1 MPLRRDVALFPQGK
15 TKAFTLSYDDGVIQD
30 RRFIELLK
38 KYKLQAT
45 FNLNSERFDSEE
57 QYSHIRVGHCRVMKK
72 EVRDLYAGFEVA
84 GHTATHPDLAQLPMS
99 TASWEVCLDK
109 NNLEQITGKIVTG
122 FAYPFGTWNHE
133 TLDVL
138 KAAGIRYARTVKST
152 HNFRLP
158 ENFLLWDPCCHHD
171 DPELMN
177 LAEGYRE
184 IYEEAAAEGTLADL
198 EVMRE
203 ITEYFGRAGYA
214 AVDIN
219 NQINMLNYEQA
230 EEFCVKAQNGGSAG
244 TQIVAVRDDGGFI
257 HYDLTAEAG
266 NIHVKLNTLQWA
278 DAEPYVSYS
287 HEFDAYSWK
296 YTDKGYLLIEEYR
309 PPGYD
314 GAPGQTGLRIRPLD
328 EK

>member
-15 TKAFTLSYDDGVIQD
+15 TKAFTLSYNDGVIQD

-177 LAEGYRE
+177 LAEKFL
-184 IYEEAAAEGTLADL
+184 ALDGTNLKNSL
-198 EVMRE
+198 SV
-203 ITEYFGRAGYA
+203 F
-214 AVDIN
+214 
-219 NQINMLNYEQA
+219 
-230 EEFCVKAQNGGSAG
+230 
-244 TQIVAVRDDGGFI
+244 
-257 HYDLTAEAG
+257 
-266 NIHVKLNTLQWA
+266 
-278 DAEPYVSYS
+278 YVWGHTY
-287 HEFDAYSWK
+287 EFDDHENWDRIEALFQKISGHDTVWYA
-296 YTDKGYLLIEEYR
+296 TNGEIEEYAAAVKSLR
-309 PPGYD
+309 YSSD
-314 GAPGQTGLRIRPLD
+314 GSVIYNPTATAVWLRILDQDYVIRPGETVNL
-328 EK
+328 